1 MYKKVDILSI
11 LKSTTVIFMF
21 KNINN
26 HISSKAITGKW
37 KAKNN
42 QDHIVLKN
50 NWTKNILYIFSN
62 ALYAEID
69 MNK

>member
-1 MYKKVDILSI
+1 MYKKVDILSA
-11 LKSTTVIFMF
+11 LKITIVIFMF
-21 KNINN
+21 KNISN
-26 HISSKAITGKW
+26 HISSKANTGKW

>member
-1 MYKKVDILSI
+1 MYKKVDILSV
-11 LKSTTVIFMF
+11 LKSIIVIFTL

-26 HISSKAITGKW
+26 HISSKAISGKW

-50 NWTKNILYIFSN
+50 SWTKNILYIFSN

>member
-1 MYKKVDILSI
+1 MYKKEDILSV
-11 LKSTTVIFMF
+11 LKSTIVIFTLR
-21 KNINN
+21 NISN

-50 NWTKNILYIFSN
+50 SWAKKILYIFSN

-69 MNK
+69 MNI